1 MNRGRRGERGASLAL
16 RCRAQRRPG
25 IFRPAAG
32 SCLLQL
38 RSSIHNSDYVYI
50 TPSLVFASLYLPA
63 FASINWF
70 CLSAITL
77 AKSTI
82 FFPVLLVGLFVHFDI
97 ILLGFVA
104 GKFSF
109 ISDVEARGL
118 GTFVGTFSLPAL
130 VFVSLCQLDFT
141 SVNWVFLS
149 AITLAKSTIFFLV
162 LLVGL
167 FVHRPADPSRSEEI
181 LDTTDN

>member
-1 MNRGRRGERGASLAL
+1 MGNSSSTDIFSDEANLDNLYPAL
-16 RCRAQRRPG
+16 VQCFG
-25 IFRPAAG
+25 
-32 SCLLQL
+32 
-38 RSSIHNSDYVYI
+38 
-50 TPSLVFASLYLPA
+50 
-63 FASINWF
+63 
-70 CLSAITL
+70 
-77 AKSTI
+77 
-82 FFPVLLVGLFVHFDI
+82 I

-141 SVNWVFLS
+141 SVNWGFLS

-181 LDTTDN
+181 LTTM